1 MASRPAQRNE
11 KLMQKWQV
19 VICHLN
25 LDDDVKYPVCVNNV
39 TCALGFHLLTAYAA
53 ADTVRVLALV
63 ILYYR

>member
-1 MASRPAQRNE
+1 
-11 KLMQKWQV
+11 MQKWQV